1 MGLWGHVKA
10 FILLPLMVT
19 LIIPTSILLVTG
31 EFHLGWFLLYPFN
44 IFPIVGGCS
53 LIGLG
58 LFVLGKTIHLFA
70 KIGKGTLSPWEPP
83 KKLVVRGIYRHVR
96 NPMIWGVLIILLGES
111 ILIGSKFLGLWFIL
125 FWVGNHLYFI
135 KIEEPALVRKFGKDY
150 ILYMK
155 QVPRWIPRLKPWT
168 GLPFEKSNM
177 EKYNA
182 RERRR
187 SENL

>member
-19 LIIPTSILLVTG
+19 LIIPTFILIVTG
-31 EFHLGWFLLYPFN
+31 EFHYGWFLLYPFN

-53 LIGLG
+53 LIVLG

-83 KKLVVRGIYRHVR
+83 KKLVVHGIYRHVR

-111 ILIGSKFLGLWFIL
+111 VLFGSPFLIFWFII
-125 FWVGNHLYFI
+125 FFIGNHIYFI
-135 KIEEPALVRKFGKDY
+135 KVEEPNLVSRFGEAY
-150 ILYMK
+150 IHYMK

-168 GLPFEKSNM
+168 GFPCKKSNM
-177 EKYNA
+177 GKYDK
-182 RERRR
+182 
-187 SENL
+187 